1 MVNEPTTTRYQIVAS
16 MTPDELLSEGYANF
30 DDFYD
35 SAQSEWKKEAAFDEE
50 ETRKNT
56 KSEEYYNQYYEEF

>member
-1 MVNEPTTTRYQIVAS
+1 
-16 MTPDELLSEGYANF
+16 MTPEELLSEGYASF

-35 SAQSEWKKEAAFDEE
+35 PVEEEWKKEAALDEE

-56 KSEEYYNQYYEEF
+56 KPESYYNKYYKKF

>member
-1 MVNEPTTTRYQIVAS
+1 MKSMVNEPTTTRYQIVAS

-35 SAQSEWKKEAAFDEE
+35 PMQEEWKKAVKEMERIGRENTLSEE
-50 ETRKNT
+50 EC
-56 KSEEYYNQYYEEF
+56 QEF